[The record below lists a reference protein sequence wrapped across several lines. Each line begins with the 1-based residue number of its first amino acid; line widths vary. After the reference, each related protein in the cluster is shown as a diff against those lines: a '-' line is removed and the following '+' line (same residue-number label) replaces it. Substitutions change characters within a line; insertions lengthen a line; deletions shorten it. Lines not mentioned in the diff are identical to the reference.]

1 MYSMLGKLR
10 PLLLAAGALKLDP
23 TVDLQSAGV
32 KQQVVDTAGVD
43 VSSSSVAKR
52 SLAPMASEHEYVV
65 STTVTANQK
74 SSTPSDLF
82 VSSTVAAN
90 MLKALQPPVASPI
103 KAEPVVAT
111 TTAPAAVTTAPAVS
125 AAPAVAVTAAA
136 PPAKKSGF
144 YRKPSLDDELCPVEE
159 ECEL

>member
-1 MYSMLGKLR
+1 LR

-23 TVDLQSAGV
+23 TVDLQTAGV

-43 VSSSSVAKR
+43 VSSSSVATR
-52 SLAPMASEHEYVV
+52 LLAPMEPEHEYVV
-65 STTVTANQK
+65 SATVSANQKKSLPVDKFVSSTVLMNQK

-90 MLKALQPPVASPI
+90 MLKALQPPGDSPA
-103 KAEPVVAT
+103 KVEPVVAT
-111 TTAPAAVTTAPAVS
+111 TTAPAVVVA
-125 AAPAVAVTAAA
+125 AVAVTG
-136 PPAKKSGF
+136 PAKKSGF

>member
-1 MYSMLGKLR
+1 M
-10 PLLLAAGALKLDP
+10 AAGALKIDP

-43 VSSSSVAKR
+43 VSAPAR
-52 SLAPMASEHEYVV
+52 SLAPAVSEHEYIV
-65 STTVTANQK
+65 SSTVSANQK
-74 SSTPSDLF
+74 KSLPVDKFVSSTVLKNQKNSTPSDVF

-90 MLKALQPPVASPI
+90 MLKAFDPPSAPSASPAKVAPVA
-103 KAEPVVAT
+103 AVA
-111 TTAPAAVTTAPAVS
+111 APAA
-125 AAPAVAVTAAA
+125 AAAVTVAAVQRAA

-144 YRKPSLDDELCPVEE
+144 YKKPSSDDELCPVEE

>member
-1 MYSMLGKLR
+1 MFTMLGKLR

-90 MLKALQPPVASPI
+90 MLKALQPATPTKVV
-103 KAEPVVAT
+103 PVVT
-111 TTAPAAVTTAPAVS
+111 TSAPVTAAVVAAPAAAV
-125 AAPAVAVTAAA
+125 AATVAVTAA

-144 YRKPSLDDELCPVEE
+144 YRKPSSDDELCPVEE